1 MTQRVG
7 DQSFLLNKSGS
18 SEGCKNDARGVSC
31 MVCRTFL
38 ACRSYRIEYDY
49 LECDETSLVRLSK
62 ACKSIEI
69 GVAVEDPFVG
79 R

>member
-1 MTQRVG
+1 
-7 DQSFLLNKSGS
+7 
-18 SEGCKNDARGVSC
+18 